1 MIYIGAGI
9 SGAHY
14 NPAVTVALICIKKC
28 LPVDG
33 ILYMAFQLLGGI
45 LAGIFVSLEHSGMK
59 GCGCPN
65 GMAALP
71 YSSWQG
77 ALMEFFATWFLMFVI
92 MGTAVDPNA
101 PKGIYGAAIGGTL
114 TMCIYG
120 IGPIT
125 GGALNP
131 FRAYGPIIGALFMGM
146 MNSSEVHVL
155 NSIGVWIYF
164 FPFLGALLA
173 AFMYKFLFLEE
184 SHCKVVREAHV
195 QEVHSVHVELN
206 A

>member
-1 MIYIGAGI
+1 
-9 SGAHY
+9 
-14 NPAVTVALICIKKC
+14 
-28 LPVDG
+28 
-33 ILYMAFQLLGGI
+33 MAFQLLGGI
-45 LAGIFVSLEHSGMK
+45 LAGIFVSLEHGGMK

-65 GMAALP
+65 GMAGEPSP
-71 YSSWQG
+71 YSAWQG

-131 FRAYGPIIGALFMGM
+131 FRAYGPILGALFMGAF
-146 MNSSEVHVL
+146 NGHNDLVFA
-155 NSIGVWIYF
+155 SIGVWIYL

-173 AFMYKFLFLEE
+173 AFMYKLIFLPE
-184 SHCKVVREAHV
+184 SHCTVVREVHV

-206 A
+206 AEA